1 MPINENPASD
11 EGVAQLLW
19 ASLSETDRER
29 LRAVLLFHAD
39 ERELDGA
46 SGYGS
51 IATLMAGIDVGTPRS
66 DGATPNRGHQAKK
79 TVPDTMELVEDEP
92 VPFRPIGIG
101 KPLRIT
107 LEQVYVG
114 ANSNWRGELLVT
126 STAAATE
133 QSSAGTTAMNWWGRG
148 LKPYDKVPLND
159 ASAGSDVLYYS
170 PAESNDKLDLA
181 VYLKFDNFDRDQ
193 WAAWLKAANKIG
205 SLPIVIGGFV
215 TGGPAGAA
223 TGQAIVGVTSA
234 GSNLAIAL
242 LDRAIDGGNSIQM
255 NASISI
261 GRAGLL
267 SATPGY
273 KLLTEERF
281 IERYIY
287 EDGSE
292 SHKPSSYI
300 SFEDDGKHPVYL
312 EVDGNHFYV
321 HRETGRLMHKDDGS
335 WPNHPGWTYE
345 KDSEVRGP
353 WPYALIL
360 VDGTERSSLAQWKP
374 AAVTADLAAKFLNR
388 PKGDEIPNLAA
399 EVFTAWSDVSM
410 VNAAGALRQQIKDN
424 DDDLDKTPD
433 DEVLKNK
440 KALYEKQLEAAID
453 SIQNEKLQDLIKADG
468 TKFTVQSTDVG
479 TRASVSGDKPAK
491 PSEDYPDT
499 VET

>member
-1 MPINENPASD
+1 MNENPASD
-11 EGVAQLLW
+11 EDVAQLLW
-19 ASLSETDRER
+19 ARLSETERER
-29 LRAVLLFHAD
+29 LRAVLRIHAD
-39 ERELDGA
+39 ARELDGE
-46 SGYGS
+46 SGDGS
-51 IATLMAGIDVGTPRS
+51 IATIMVGVDVETARS
-66 DGATPNRGHQAKK
+66 DGAARDTGDQVQN
-79 TVPDTMELVEDEP
+79 TVPATVGLVEDEP

-101 KPLRIT
+101 RPLRIT

-114 ANSNWRGELLVT
+114 ANPNWRGELLVT

-133 QSSAGTTAMNWWGRG
+133 NSGAGTTAMNWWGRG
-148 LKPYDKVPLND
+148 LKPHDKVPLND

-170 PAESNDKLDLA
+170 PAESSDKLDLA
-181 VYLKFDNFDRDQ
+181 VNLKFDNFDRDQ
-193 WAAWLKAANKIG
+193 WDAWSKAASKIG

-255 NASISI
+255 TTSISI
-261 GRAGLL
+261 ERAGLQ

-273 KLLTEERF
+273 KLLTEDRF

-292 SHKPSSYI
+292 SHRLASYI
-300 SFEDDGKHPVYL
+300 SFEDDVRHPVYL
-312 EVDGNHFYV
+312 EVDGTHFYV
-321 HRETGRLMHKDDGS
+321 HRETGRLMHKDGGS

-360 VDGTERSSLAQWKP
+360 VDGAERSSLAKWKP
-374 AAVTADLAAKFLNR
+374 AAVTAELAAKFLNR

-399 EVFTAWSDVSM
+399 DVFTAWSDASM
-410 VNAAGALRQQIKDN
+410 VNVAGGLQRQIKDVDVNLDRNPN
-424 DDDLDKTPD
+424 DDA
-433 DEVLKNK
+433 LKNK
-440 KALYEKQLEAAID
+440 KELYEKQLEAAID

-468 TKFTVQSTDVG
+468 TKFTGQSTDVG
-479 TRASVSGDKPAK
+479 KRPSVAGNKRAK
-491 PSEDYPDT
+491 PGGDSPDT
-499 VET
+499 VEK